1 VLLRHVPLPDLILAA
16 GIAGMAVF
24 VLLAEFRPRRN
35 RSDDDDQE
43 PEPAV
48 AGPSMSGHLCYSMQV
63 ASRRRR
69 LT

>member
-48 AGPSMSGHLCYSMQV
+48 A
-63 ASRRRR
+63 
-69 LT
+69 